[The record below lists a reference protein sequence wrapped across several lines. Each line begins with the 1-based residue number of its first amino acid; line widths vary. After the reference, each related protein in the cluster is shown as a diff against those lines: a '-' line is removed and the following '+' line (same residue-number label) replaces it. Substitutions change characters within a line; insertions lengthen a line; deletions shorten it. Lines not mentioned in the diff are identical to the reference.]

1 MTGSSLPAKVGALS
15 LFIDDVARSKA
26 FYGKVFAADPLF
38 EDETSVAYR
47 FGDAVLNLTARSG
60 ASELIEPRAVAD
72 PSGGTTFMLTIWVA
86 DCDAAC
92 ATLASHGVPLL
103 NGPIDRP
110 WGVRTATFQDPDGHV
125 WEVAQQLG

>member
-1 MTGSSLPAKVGALS
+1 MTGSSLPAKIGALS

-47 FGDAVLNLTARSG
+47 FGDTILNLTSRSG
-60 ASELIEPRAVAD
+60 ADELIEPRPVAD
-72 PSGGTTFMLTIWVA
+72 PKGGTTYMLTIWVD

-92 ATLASHGVPLL
+92 ATLAGLGIPLL
-103 NGPIDRP
+103 NGPMDRP

-125 WEVAQQLG
+125 WEVAQQL